1 VFSELLSELD
11 FAALSVTYKSG
22 SARNF
27 PRQSHLRLNFFF
39 FVSNAGG
46 MIADYSR
53 LAVPLIAIIPADT
66 NEIAECQKFIL
77 INA

>member
-1 VFSELLSELD
+1 
-11 FAALSVTYKSG
+11 
-22 SARNF
+22 
-27 PRQSHLRLNFFF
+27 
-39 FVSNAGG
+39 